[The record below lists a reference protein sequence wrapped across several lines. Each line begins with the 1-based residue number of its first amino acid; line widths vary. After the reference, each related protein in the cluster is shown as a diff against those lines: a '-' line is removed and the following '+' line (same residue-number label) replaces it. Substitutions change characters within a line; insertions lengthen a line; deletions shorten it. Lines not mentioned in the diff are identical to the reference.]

1 MPAMP
6 LPNHHARL
14 PPPKDEGA
22 VDAWSVIYFF
32 RTHAFVIVL
41 AMLLGLT
48 AGFAYL
54 GWCPPTYSAHA
65 TLEVASDHRNLAD
78 LQQDRES
85 TTDLSSASLLKTV
98 EQTVCSDAV
107 LGRVVAMN
115 QLAADPDFVPPGE
128 HYTDAKLIELLSHRV
143 SVSLVRGTRL
153 IAIAVKD
160 RDPAKA
166 QRLVQSIINEYFG
179 RDLELRRQASSS
191 AGTLLVAE
199 ADRIGA
205 KLNESEQRLQQY
217 REKYDAMGLADRQ
230 ALVVERIR
238 HLHEQVSNA
247 RSTRMTL
254 ESEQE
259 QVVAALA
266 SGNIGKLLSLRS
278 IADQPEVIELRKQ
291 LDLHNAE
298 VASLS
303 QRFGENHPTM
313 IQAKRQAKETA
324 LALDE
329 SARTA
334 GNAMVHSYVA
344 AKNTEESLAKELA
357 RQEKSAVE
365 LDRDAIQYR
374 AIERD
379 VQANTALYQQLLAR
393 LKESDVVQ
401 NLMADGKFSGGFVKI
416 IESPL
421 VPAEPVWPRWK
432 LVLPAGLLL
441 GALLGCGLALGRHA
455 LDDSVTS
462 VDDAE
467 ARLGVSTLAVVPR
480 SRRLAFHRGRV
491 APPQPGTPDSE
502 AFRSLRTSLMFL
514 DDTNGANRAMMFT
527 SAMPGEG
534 KSCCSANYAAVV
546 AQSGQ
551 RTLLIDGDLR
561 RPTLRHAF
569 NRHSDR
575 PTLTDCLKDPNSF
588 ESAIDETPV
597 RRLYLLGNSVGTPY
611 SSEWLA
617 SGNLKL
623 LLEKAVARF
632 DRVVI
637 DTAPVAVVSDALYFA
652 RLVPTVCFVV
662 KAGRTSGRVVQRAC
676 AKVREVSGANCVG
689 VVLNQIQRNRSASYH
704 YYYHT
709 T

>member
-1 MPAMP
+1 MP
-6 LPNHHARL
+6 LPNRHVIS
-14 PPPKDEGA
+14 PPSKDEGT
-22 VDAWSVIYFF
+22 VDAWSLIYFC

-41 AMLLGLT
+41 STLLGAT
-48 AGFAYL
+48 AAISYL
-54 GWCPPTYSAHA
+54 SWRKPTYAAHA
-65 TLEVASDHRNLAD
+65 TLEIASDTRNLAD
-78 LQQDRES
+78 IQQDRDS

-98 EQTVCSDAV
+98 EQTVCSDVV
-107 LGRVVAMN
+107 LARVVAAN
-115 QLAADPDFVPPGE
+115 KLENDPDFVPPGAK
-128 HYTDAKLIELLSHRV
+128 YSVAKLIDLLSHRV

-153 IAIAVKD
+153 ISIAVSD
-160 RDPAKA
+160 GDPVKA
-166 QRLVQSIINEYFG
+166 QRLVQSIIDEYFAL
-179 RDLELRRQASSS
+179 DLKHRREASGS
-191 AGTLLVAE
+191 AGTLLLAE

-205 KLNESEQRLQQY
+205 KLNESEQHLQQY

-247 RSTRMTL
+247 RSARLTL
-254 ESEQE
+254 ESEQS
-259 QVVAALA
+259 QVESALRA
-266 SGNIGKLLSLRS
+266 NDTGKLLDLRS
-278 IADQPEVIELRKQ
+278 VAGQPEIIELRKQ
-291 LDLHNAE
+291 LDTQAAE
-298 VASLS
+298 AAALG
-303 QRFGENHPTM
+303 QRYGENHPVM
-313 IQAKRQAKETA
+313 IQAKRQTTETRA
-324 LALDE
+324 ALDAA
-329 SARTA
+329 ARA
-334 GNAMVHSYVA
+334 AANAMLHSYQA
-344 AKNTEESLAKELA
+344 GMNTEESLMRELN
-357 RQEKSAVE
+357 RQEKAAIE

-379 VQANTALYQQLLAR
+379 VQANTALYQQLLGR

-401 NLMADGKFSGGFVKI
+401 NLMADDKYSGGFVKV
-416 IESPL
+416 IETPL

-441 GALLGCGLALGRHA
+441 GGIFGCGIALVRHA
-455 LDDSVTS
+455 LDDSVSS

-467 ARLGVSTLAVVPR
+467 RRLGISTLAVVPR
-480 SRRLAFHRGRV
+480 SRRLAFHHGRV

-514 DDTNGANRAMMFT
+514 DDATSANRAMMFT

-569 NRHSDR
+569 NRHSEK
-575 PTLTDCLKDPNSF
+575 PTLTDCLKDPESF
-588 ESAIDETPV
+588 EKAIDETSV
-597 RRLYLLGNSVGTPY
+597 RRLFLLGNSVGTPY

-662 KAGRTSGRVVQRAC
+662 RAGRTSGRVVQRAC
-676 AKVREVSGANCVG
+676 MKLREVSGANCVG
-689 VVLNQIQRNRSASYH
+689 VVLNQIQRDRSAGYH